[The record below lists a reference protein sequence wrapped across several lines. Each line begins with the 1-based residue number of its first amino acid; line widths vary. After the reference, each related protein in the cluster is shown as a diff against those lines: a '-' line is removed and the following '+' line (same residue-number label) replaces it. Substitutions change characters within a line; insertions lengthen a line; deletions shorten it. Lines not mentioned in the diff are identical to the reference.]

1 MVEFLIKNNALTQ
14 LLAFVL
20 MVAVIII
27 QAFTIVKLKRLLV
40 EAVKTLKD
48 TLNSA
53 LKLWKLNDELINELD
68 NAWVVIR
75 KLRDENATKKPCGK
89 NCCKNKKPKK

>member
-1 MVEFLIKNNALTQ
+1 MVEFLIKNNALAQ

-20 MVAVIII
+20 MAAVIII
-27 QAFTIVKLKRLLV
+27 QAFTIIKLKRLLA

-75 KLRDENATKKPCGK
+75 KLRDENAAKKSCGK